1 MKKIALLAL
10 STSLIALSCNDKTEQ
25 VTTTTEQTVA
35 VQTGAVYNVDTQA
48 STVKWTGYHKGGL
61 NPRYGIMTVTGTL
74 TADQENLTSGELI
87 SDVSGLTTDPAA
99 VSASEGKK
107 STDLDEHLKSPDFFD
122 IEKYPTVKFAITK
135 IENLAAGADTS
146 KIPDANKI
154 VSGNLTIK
162 DKTVNVSFPAKVE
175 ISETQVS
182 VASKFR
188 INRTDWGLVYGAE
201 GNPQDWAISPDVDLE
216 LNIVAKK

>member
-10 STSLIALSCNDKTEQ
+10 STSLIVMSCNNKTEQ
-25 VTTTTEQTVA
+25 ATTTTEQTVA
-35 VQTGAVYNVDTQA
+35 EQAGAVYNVDTQA

-74 TADQENLTSGELI
+74 SAEQGNLTSGELV

-99 VSASEGKK
+99 VAASEGKK
-107 STDLDEHLKSPDFFD
+107 STDLDGHLKSPDFFD
-122 IEKYPTVKFAITK
+122 IEKYPTVKFAVTK
-135 IENLAAGADTS
+135 IEELPAGTDTS
-146 KIPDANKI
+146 KVPGANKN

-162 DKTVNVSFPAKVE
+162 DKTVNVSFPAKVDV
-175 ISETQVS
+175 SDTQVT

-188 INRTDWGLVYGAE
+188 INRTDWGLAYGAE
-201 GNPQDWAISPDVDLE
+201 GNPQDWMISPDVDLE
-216 LNIVAKK
+216 LNIVANK